1 MLLRLVK
8 DHLRPYSW
16 SLLAIVTLQLLGTVM
31 MLLLPSLNAD
41 IIDNG
46 IVKGDTDYILRFG
59 GLMLLI
65 SFFKS
70 AARSLRCGSLHVPRW
85 AWVVTSGPQSSDAWA
100 PFRPRNYNI
109 LEPVA
114 NHPRDQ

>member
-8 DHLRPYSW
+8 DHLKPYSW

-31 MLLLPSLNAD
+31 MLLLPSLNSD

-65 SFFKS
+65 SFS
-70 AARSLRCGSLHVPRW
+70 SSLLHDRCG
-85 AWVVTSGPQSSDAWA
+85 VVFGAYGDGHGA
-100 PFRPRNYNI
+100 
-109 LEPVA
+109 
-114 NHPRDQ
+114 